1 MKKGWLI
8 YDEAGAKRNEWF
20 IAECFRKAEE
30 QGLQLSLYLYDGS
43 LPAAPYPDFA
53 LVRTIAPRLSA
64 HLAGAGTSL
73 RQNIKELTG
82 RDVYVAEY
90 EKIKKSDRVNS
101 AGRASYVERN
111 QSYKTIFLFLSFS

>member
-1 MKKGWLI
+1 M
-8 YDEAGAKRNEWF
+8 N
-20 IAECFRKAEE
+20 
-30 QGLQLSLYLYDGS
+30 
-43 LPAAPYPDFA
+43 
-53 LVRTIAPRLSA
+53 LV
-64 HLAGAGTSL
+64 GAGTSL
-73 RQNIKELTG
+73 IQNIKELTG